1 MSYGILLGTQKM
13 ERKNVITV
21 KVDDKMKGRLDDII
35 KESADLKL
43 TKMDVVYV
51 ILWLFFRVN
60 EPDKDRDKIR
70 GLIIEMR
77 KGIIS
82 GDY

>member
-1 MSYGILLGTQKM
+1 M
-13 ERKNVITV
+13 ERNNVITV
-21 KVDDKMKGRLDDII
+21 KIDDKMKGRLDDII

-60 EPDKDRDKIR
+60 EPDRDMDKIR

-77 KGIIS
+77 KRVVA

>member
-1 MSYGILLGTQKM
+1 M

-60 EPDKDRDKIR
+60 EPNRDMDKIR

-77 KGIIS
+77 KRVVS

>member
-1 MSYGILLGTQKM
+1 M

-60 EPDKDRDKIR
+60 EPDRDMDKIR

-77 KGIIS
+77 KRVVA

>member
-1 MSYGILLGTQKM
+1 M

-60 EPDKDRDKIR
+60 EPDRDMDKIR

-77 KGIIS
+77 KRVVS

>member
-1 MSYGILLGTQKM
+1 M
-13 ERKNVITV
+13 ERNNVITV
-21 KVDDKMKGRLDDII
+21 KIDDKMKSRLDDII

-60 EPDKDRDKIR
+60 EPDRDMDKIR

-77 KGIIS
+77 KRVVA

>member
-1 MSYGILLGTQKM
+1 M

-21 KVDDKMKGRLDDII
+21 KVDDKMKARLDDII

-60 EPDKDRDKIR
+60 EPNRDMDKIR

-77 KGIIS
+77 KRVVA

>member
-1 MSYGILLGTQKM
+1 M

-21 KVDDKMKGRLDDII
+21 KIDDKMKSRLDDII

-60 EPDKDRDKIR
+60 EPDRDMDKIR

-77 KGIIS
+77 KRVVA